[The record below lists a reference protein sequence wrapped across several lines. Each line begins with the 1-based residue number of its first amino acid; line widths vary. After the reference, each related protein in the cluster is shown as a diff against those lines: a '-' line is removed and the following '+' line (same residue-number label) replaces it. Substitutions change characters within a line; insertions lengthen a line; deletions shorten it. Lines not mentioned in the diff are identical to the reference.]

1 MLYTTVTRL
10 LITLGI
16 AIFATAFGTG
26 RLLISSFSFIFS
38 PFFRWFFMKKRFHTN
53 YHFYTDIILNI

>member
-26 RLLISSFSFIFS
+26 RLLISSFSFIFLLS
-38 PFFRWFFMKKRFHTN
+38 FGGFHEKRFHTN